1 MAHVEFKNVSKVYQ
15 LGEVETKALNNVSF
29 DIEEGELVTI
39 VGPSGSRKS
48 TCLNILGG
56 MDSVTE
62 GQVFFDGKEI
72 SKYNDKQLIAYRKNN
87 IGFVFQFYNLI
98 QNLTVKE
105 NLELAASR
113 TDKKQNLDKILEQV
127 GVA

>member
-1 MAHVEFKNVSKVYQ
+1 
-15 LGEVETKALNNVSF
+15 
-29 DIEEGELVTI
+29 
-39 VGPSGSRKS
+39 
-48 TCLNILGG
+48 

-127 GVA
+127 GLLEKRIIFHHNYLVENNREYL

>member
-1 MAHVEFKNVSKVYQ
+1 M
-15 LGEVETKALNNVSF
+15 
-29 DIEEGELVTI
+29 TI
-39 VGPSGSRKS
+39 VGPSGSGKS

-98 QNLTVKE
+98 QN
-105 NLELAASR
+105 
-113 TDKKQNLDKILEQV
+113 
-127 GVA
+127 